1 MTIHNAVPDDAHRAR
16 MQRRKEIQDQ
26 RVGNASHEKGLVIVH
41 TGSGKGKTTAAFGM
55 ALRTLGHGRR
65 VAIIQ
70 FIKGTR
76 DTGERRAF
84 AHWGEQLRFHAV
96 GEGFTWETQDHAR
109 DVAAA
114 LHGWGV
120 ALRYLADP
128 DFQLVVLDEVNVA
141 LRLGHLT
148 LAGAGRH
155 RPAADADPCRA
166 DRAGRPRRTHRT
178 RRPCQR
184 NETGEAPVQ
193 KPGRAC
199 AAWHRVLML
208 ALVKARCRT
217 AARGAAQ

>member
-1 MTIHNAVPDDAHRAR
+1 MTSHSAVPDDAHRER

-114 LHGWGV
+114 VHGWDV

-148 LAGAGRH
+148 LAGVLDGIDRRPTLTHVVLTGRG
-155 RPAADADPCRA
+155 ASDELIERA
-166 DRAGRPRRTHRT
+166 DLVS
-178 RRPCQR
+178 
-184 NETGEAPVQ
+184 EM
-193 KPGRAC
+193 K
-199 AAWHRVLML
+199 
-208 ALVKARCRT
+208 LVKHPFKSQ
-217 AARGAAQ
+217 GVHAQPGIEF